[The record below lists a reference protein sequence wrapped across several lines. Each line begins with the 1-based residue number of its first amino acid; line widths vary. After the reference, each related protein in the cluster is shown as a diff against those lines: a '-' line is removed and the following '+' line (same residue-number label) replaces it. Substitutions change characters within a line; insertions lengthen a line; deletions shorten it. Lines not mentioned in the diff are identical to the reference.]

1 MLRRRSYVV
10 ALVLLSTA
18 ACGTDRANPFAQPSF
33 TLPPSADAALLF
45 VSGSWA
51 PEPGQPR
58 ELFALDAAGSKLERL
73 TNCTQAD
80 TPCDFLEVA
89 PSPDRS
95 RVAAVRSTTGAEAGT
110 SALYFMDLARSVE
123 TLIVQRRLVGDVDW
137 SPDGFFLLYSS
148 ALDNSGREDLFY
160 ATPDGTTDNNLTQT
174 TDVRERSP
182 RVDPS
187 STTAVYE
194 RIDQTGVGRIYL
206 YNAVAPITSAATTGP
221 ALPDTPYVVG
231 ADASPVFS
239 PDATFVAF
247 RRLTGIGNGGLGTW
261 DLLRVRVD
269 GTQVQTIATGPEF
282 RGAPDWG
289 PQGIVFVETDA
300 TAGESRLVVVQPDGS
315 GRAVLRTENAGFRMA
330 APRWLRGS

>member
-1 MLRRRSYVV
+1 MLRRSSLAVV
-10 ALVLLSTA
+10 LVLLVTA
-18 ACGTDRANPFAQPSF
+18 CNNDRANPFTAATF
-33 TLPPSADAALLF
+33 TRPPSADAVLLF

-51 PEPGQPR
+51 EQTGQPR
-58 ELFALDAAGSKLERL
+58 ELFALNPDGSTPERL
-73 TNCTQAD
+73 TNCTQSS

-89 PSPDRS
+89 PSLDRG
-95 RVAAVRSTTGAEAGT
+95 RVAAVRSTSGAEAGT

-123 TLIVQRRLVGDVDW
+123 TLVVQRRFVGDVDW
-137 SPDGFFLLYSS
+137 SPDGFFLVYSS
-148 ALDNSGREDLFY
+148 ALENGGREDLFY

-182 RVDPS
+182 RIDPL

-194 RIDQTGVGRIYL
+194 RIDQSGVGRIFL
-206 YNAVAPITSAATTGP
+206 YGGQAPITAGPETGP

-239 PDATFVAF
+239 PDATSVAF

-261 DLLRVRVD
+261 DLLTVRVD
-269 GTQVQTIATGPEF
+269 GTNLQTVATGPVF
-282 RGAPDWG
+282 RGAPDWSAE
-289 PQGIVFVETDA
+289 GIVFVETDSA
-300 TAGESRLVVVQPDGS
+300 AGESRLVVVQPDGS
-315 GRAVLRTENAGFRMA
+315 GRTVLRTENAGFRMA